1 MLRARFKLGLAFTVG
16 RSDQSSHPVVCVLKG
31 QRSCFTLITVYFFD
45 EVVMSSPVPY
55 KQASGSHLHSQR
67 GQGMTEYLI
76 IVALVAVAAIA
87 VYQYFGQVLRAQTA
101 AIAKELAGE
110 DGSQETRTA
119 RAAAQGAKAEA
130 KRKSLNDF
138 TGNADKSSR

>member
-1 MLRARFKLGLAFTVG
+1 MISTVPSK
-16 RSDQSSHPVVCVLKG
+16 RISSSRV
-31 QRSCFTLITVYFFD
+31 R
-45 EVVMSSPVPY
+45 
-55 KQASGSHLHSQR
+55 SQR
-67 GQGMTEYLI
+67 GQGMTEYII

-87 VYQYFGQVLRAQTA
+87 VYQFFGQVLRAQTA
-101 AIAKELAGE
+101 AVAKELAGE

-119 RAAAQGAKAEA
+119 RSAAQAAKAEA